1 MTKPSWDQR
10 IGRAEELATAYPFAS
25 EVLRFYQKICSFQK
39 QLYAHLV
46 KACGNRVEKRAN
58 GSLRD
63 ELDLII
69 LLPSFRPFLSL
80 VEQFG
85 SATLAQAAREL
96 DEQGPEPWML
106 LLSDYWAGNGHAEAC
121 PPGSPPAACLP
132 DRQGRAGRAAEPEQ
146 ENFFARAFLQAYA
159 EYLADHTEAPKVE
172 GTPSTCPLCGGRPQ
186 LGVLRP
192 EGDGAKRSLVCSL
205 CLTEW
210 SYRRIVCPSCGEDD
224 EKKLSVYVTSRF
236 EHVRVEACESCKTY
250 LKTIDLTKNGLA
262 VPVVDE
268 LAAIPLGLWAQENG
282 YAKLQSNL
290 LGL

>member
-46 KACGNRVEKRAN
+46 KSCGNQMEKRAN

-96 DEQGPEPWML
+96 ADEGPEPWML
-106 LLSDYWAGNGHAEAC
+106 LLSDYWAGDGDGESC
-121 PPGSPPAACLP
+121 PPG
-132 DRQGRAGRAAEPEQ
+132 RRAAEPEQ

-172 GTPSTCPLCGGRPQ
+172 STPSTCLLCRGKPQ

-210 SYRRIVCPSCGEDD
+210 SYRRIVCPACGEED

-268 LAAIPLGLWAQENG
+268 LAAIPLTLWARENG
-282 YAKLQSNL
+282 YTKLQSNL

>member
-25 EVLRFYQKICSFQK
+25 EVLRFYQKICSFQRE
-39 QLYAHLV
+39 LYARLV
-46 KACGNRVEKRAN
+46 KSCGNQMEKRRH

-96 DEQGPEPWML
+96 TEQGPEPWMR
-106 LLSDYWAGNGHAEAC
+106 LLSDYWAGNGDAE
-121 PPGSPPAACLP
+121 
-132 DRQGRAGRAAEPEQ
+132 AAEPEQ

-159 EYLADHTEAPKVE
+159 EYLADHTEAPKLE
-172 GTPSTCPLCGGRPQ
+172 TTPSTCPLCGGRPQ

-210 SYRRIVCPSCGEDD
+210 AYRRILCPACGEED
-224 EKKLSVYVTSRF
+224 EKKLPVYVTSRF

-250 LKTIDLTKNGLA
+250 LKTIDLAKNGLA

-268 LAAIPLGLWAQENG
+268 LAAIPLTLWAQENG
-282 YAKLQSNL
+282 YTKLQPNL